1 MNKQQTIDLL
11 KQQMPSFYSLEQVIE
26 MISKIDEPKSSIL
39 DDELIERIV
48 DKTKRTVKNIIGN
61 IDFDDCDYELEMDY
75 NNTITLTNVDIDSE
89 GIANDVGI
97 ELEDFLDSIKEEF
110 ETKTEEAQERPYI
123 VEFPY

>member
-26 MISKIDEPKSSIL
+26 MISKIEEPKSSIL

-75 NNTITLTNVDIDSE
+75 NNTITLTNVDIDSDD
-89 GIANDVGI
+89 IANDVGI

-110 ETKTEEAQERPYI
+110 ETKTEEVQENNN
-123 VEFPY
+123 

>member
-48 DKTKRTVKNIIGN
+48 DKTKKVVRKIISN
-61 IDFDDCDYELEMDY
+61 TDFSDCDYELEMDC
-75 NNTITLTNVDIDSE
+75 NNTVTLTNVTIDE
-89 GIANDVGI
+89 DDIANDVGI
-97 ELEDFLDSIKEEF
+97 ELEDFLVYLNSIKEEF
-110 ETKTEEAQERPYI
+110 ETKTEEDQENNN
-123 VEFPY
+123 